1 MCALEEMNIKVE
13 SWKLK
18 KLLTSRNKSSDN
30 CFSLDVSVPITDLFP
45 LAFCPLPHSSFHY
58 INSMVSHLRIFFIL
72 FFFIFHHPRKRI
84 IPKKYL

>member
-1 MCALEEMNIKVE
+1 MCALEEMNIKDE

-18 KLLTSRNKSSDN
+18 KKTFACVLSSQNKSSDN

-58 INSMVSHLRIFFIL
+58 INSMVLHLRIFFIL
-72 FFFIFHHPRKRI
+72 VFLYFSSS
-84 IPKKYL
+84 